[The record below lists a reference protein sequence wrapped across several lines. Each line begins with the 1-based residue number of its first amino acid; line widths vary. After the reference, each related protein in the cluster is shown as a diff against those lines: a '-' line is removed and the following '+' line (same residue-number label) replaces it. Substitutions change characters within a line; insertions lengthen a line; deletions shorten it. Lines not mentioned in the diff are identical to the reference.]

1 LRQAHL
7 PPTRCLKP
15 DLLVRAVAEWLQTRT
30 ATAAERDRVSVSLDV
45 VAVLIAQIER
55 PTHEQGAVLVR
66 GDRAVGHTVELP
78 LYASDKPARL
88 QRRPD
93 TMENHRV
100 DASDATVII
109 SPANPMLKRIRR
121 LRSRKHREREGVFFV
136 EGIQSVFQAA
146 RNEAEIEAIVF
157 APDLLRSDRATRMV
171 WELRQHGTRVV
182 TVSPEAFESVAEREN
197 PSGLG
202 AIVKA
207 HAATLERLQVTSD
220 SIFVALDQ
228 VEKPGN
234 VGSIIRSVD
243 GAGADGVIVIG
254 DSTDPYHPTAVK
266 ASMGTLFSVPV
277 TTAPTVDDVL
287 VWAEQQG
294 LHTVGT
300 SAHADTTCWS
310 TRFELPTLLLFGNE
324 GSGLGQAVLRRTA
337 KSVSIPMSGTATSLN
352 LAVAVGIVLYEVRR
366 QQTLS

>member
-1 LRQAHL
+1 
-7 PPTRCLKP
+7 
-15 DLLVRAVAEWLQTRT
+15 
-30 ATAAERDRVSVSLDV
+30 
-45 VAVLIAQIER
+45 
-55 PTHEQGAVLVR
+55 
-66 GDRAVGHTVELP
+66 
-78 LYASDKPARL
+78 
-88 QRRPD
+88 
-93 TMENHRV
+93 MENRHV
-100 DASDATVII
+100 NAPEAAVIS

-136 EGIQSVFQAA
+136 EGIQSVFQAV
-146 RNEAEIEAIVF
+146 RNGAEIEAIVF

-171 WELRQHGTRVV
+171 LERKEHGTRVL
-182 TVSPEAFESVAEREN
+182 TVSPEAFESIADREN

-202 AIVKA
+202 AIVTA
-207 HAATLERLQVTSD
+207 HAATLDQLRVTPGSV
-220 SIFVALDQ
+220 FVALDR

-254 DSTDPYHPTAVK
+254 DSTDPYHPTSVK

-277 TTAPTVDDVL
+277 TTAPGVDDVL
-287 VWAEQQG
+287 AWAEQHG
-294 LHTVGT
+294 LCTVGT

-310 TRFELPTLLLFGNE
+310 TRLALPTLLLFGNE
-324 GSGLGQAVLRRTA
+324 GSGLDQTVLARTQ